1 MKKECFALLVLFSL
15 SFVFAAPQLILDSS
29 NHLGESVLGVVDF
42 DEGTELLDDLDFV
55 FKEGRKSAS
64 LNYEVLNYKED
75 YYFYIYPATAGD
87 YSLALD
93 GILYQVDGIT
103 QTVDLGNN
111 FSVTDSENNVLS
123 VKPGFITTLDEAEL
137 TITNKGNNSLDVNTP
152 NEDFTL
158 GPLGSKKV
166 VVDPD
171 YDLTFF
177 DVVSYKT
184 FSIPVIYYGGDD
196 TPSNYTSNSTD
207 DDGLFLHKKIS
218 VNPENISLN
227 LSSSGQITKTI
238 IVENTGDLDIEDL
251 YIDSDYNFSLDN
263 ITLAKGES
271 FEFEIEI
278 KANDS
283 DGTITVGLSTTEI
296 EIPVSIYVDTS
307 ILTEESS
314 CSDLGGTFCDIDLNL
329 TCDGEVTFT
338 EDYDE
343 IGGLCCLSSCE
354 GFGDDGSSMN
364 WGVIIGILLLLI
376 LGGGGYFVYKKYS
389 GTTGPNRKVG
399 DPVEGKD
406 PQRQR
411 PAKIEKEKDFGEV
424 KVAERKV
431 DDDKMKR
438 HNRRVP
444 LE

>member
-15 SFVFAAPQLILDSS
+15 SFIFAAPQLILDSS

-207 DDGLFLHKKIS
+207 DNDSGLFLYKEIS
-218 VNPENISLN
+218 VSPENISLN

-238 IVENTGDLDIEDL
+238 MVENTGDLDIEDL
-251 YIDSDYNFSLDN
+251 YVDSDYNFSLD
-263 ITLAKGES
+263 
-271 FEFEIEI
+271 
-278 KANDS
+278 
-283 DGTITVGLSTTEI
+283 
-296 EIPVSIYVDTS
+296 
-307 ILTEESS
+307 
-314 CSDLGGTFCDIDLNL
+314 
-329 TCDGEVTFT
+329 
-338 EDYDE
+338 
-343 IGGLCCLSSCE
+343 
-354 GFGDDGSSMN
+354 
-364 WGVIIGILLLLI
+364 
-376 LGGGGYFVYKKYS
+376 
-389 GTTGPNRKVG
+389 
-399 DPVEGKD
+399 
-406 PQRQR
+406 
-411 PAKIEKEKDFGEV
+411 
-424 KVAERKV
+424 
-431 DDDKMKR
+431 
-438 HNRRVP
+438 
-444 LE
+444 

>member
-1 MKKECFALLVLFSL
+1 
-15 SFVFAAPQLILDSS
+15 
-29 NHLGESVLGVVDF
+29 
-42 DEGTELLDDLDFV
+42 
-55 FKEGRKSAS
+55 
-64 LNYEVLNYKED
+64 
-75 YYFYIYPATAGD
+75 
-87 YSLALD
+87 
-93 GILYQVDGIT
+93 
-103 QTVDLGNN
+103 
-111 FSVTDSENNVLS
+111 
-123 VKPGFITTLDEAEL
+123 
-137 TITNKGNNSLDVNTP
+137 
-152 NEDFTL
+152 
-158 GPLGSKKV
+158 
-166 VVDPD
+166 
-171 YDLTFF
+171 
-177 DVVSYKT
+177 
-184 FSIPVIYYGGDD
+184 VIYYGGDD

-354 GFGDDGSSMN
+354 GFGDDGSSTN

-444 LE
+444 